1 MPSLVLIEDETTL
14 RESLVKGL
22 SRQPDLEV
30 SGAGTLDEALALID
44 AHAPDLIISDLDL
57 PERSGIELIGELG
70 RRDLRIPVVF
80 VSAYVQAFGAQIP
93 RHASLK
99 VLEKPVPLQRLRQV
113 VRSYLGASGA
123 AEAPVLS
130 VAECLQMACL
140 GRRTVA
146 IHLNDG
152 PTVVGH
158 VIAHR
163 GELWAAEDQLGSGG
177 PAFLRMAFASGP
189 GVSCTTLDTE
199 PQPRSIQEPWESLL
213 LGSDSGEESSG
224 DESSGEESS
233 GQDVHSPPA
242 APERQAEPGGHLDE
256 LLDAGMDALLA
267 KDYKR
272 ALRCFEEA
280 ERLVPGHRVAAA
292 NIARLVE
299 MGTSRE
305 E

>member
-44 AHAPDLIISDLDL
+44 AKAPDLIISDLDL

-80 VSAYVQAFGAQIP
+80 VSAYVQAFSAQIP

-99 VLEKPVPLQRLRQV
+99 VLEKPVPLERLREV
-113 VRSYLGASGA
+113 VRSYVGASGT
-123 AEAPVLS
+123 AEAPLLS
-130 VAECLQMACL
+130 VAEYLQMACL

-146 IHLNDG
+146 IHLSEG

-163 GELWAAEDQLGSGG
+163 GELWAAEDHLGSGA
-177 PAFLRMAFASGP
+177 PAFMRMAFASGP
-189 GVSCTTLDTE
+189 GVSCTTLNADPE
-199 PQPRSIQEPWESLL
+199 PRTIQEPWESLL
-213 LGSDSGEESSG
+213 LVSGSAAES
-224 DESSGEESS
+224 EA
-233 GQDVHSPPA
+233 QDVEPPPA
-242 APERQAEPGGHLDE
+242 APKAPAEQGGHLDQ
-256 LLDAGMDALLA
+256 LLDQGMDALLA
-267 KDYKR
+267 KDYKC

-280 ERLVPGHRVAAA
+280 ERLVPGHRVATA

-299 MGTSRE
+299 MGTTRE